1 LTVLSV
7 SPILA
12 ADLAANWG
20 RYLLLFLAVSASWA
34 GVPFIGAA
42 TISLA
47 AAAASQG
54 QLNLAAVI
62 VIASVAGEVGGL
74 LGYAIGFRFGRQILE
89 RPGKRQESRRRIVER
104 GEQAY
109 AKWGRLAVFVT
120 PAIVSG
126 TARMQHGQFV
136 IWNAVASLGFALS
149 VAPSAYGLGRVASGH
164 NSLRDI
170 LILVFGVVVGAL
182 VVTLSLR
189 HRRRLQTS
197 SSS

>member
-1 LTVLSV
+1 M

-12 ADLAANWG
+12 TDLAANWY
-20 RYLLLFLAVSASWA
+20 RYLLLFLAVVASWA

-54 QLNLAAVI
+54 QLDLAAVI
-62 VIASVAGEVGGL
+62 VVAAVAGEVGGVI
-74 LGYAIGFRFGRQILE
+74 GYAVGSRFGRQLLE
-89 RPGKRQESRRRIVER
+89 RPGKRQEGRRRIVER

-120 PAIVSG
+120 PAVVSG

-136 IWNAVASLGFALS
+136 IWNAVASFGFALS
-149 VAPSAYGLGRVASGH
+149 VGPAAYGLGRVASGH
-164 NSLRDI
+164 HSLRDV
-170 LILVFGVVVGAL
+170 LFLVFGLVVGA
-182 VVTLSLR
+182 VVVALSLR
-189 HRRRLQTS
+189 HRRRSQATNS
-197 SSS
+197 A